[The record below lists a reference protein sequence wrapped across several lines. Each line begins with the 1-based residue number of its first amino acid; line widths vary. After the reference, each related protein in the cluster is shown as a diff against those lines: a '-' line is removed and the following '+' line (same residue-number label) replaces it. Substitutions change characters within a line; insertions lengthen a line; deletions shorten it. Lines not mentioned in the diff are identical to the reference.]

1 MRILIV
7 DDNEVFARLS
17 RTKLESWGHKVTVVS
32 SGSAARRL
40 LDREPY
46 RVVIMDWSLPGI
58 TGGELCRH
66 LRGLKRRRY
75 TYVIFYVDAADSQ
88 RMVEAFESGADD
100 YLVKPFS
107 PIELRLR
114 LKNCKRLLNLEDE
127 LREGAGTD
135 TTTGLVNLESFRQ
148 FFRVVVAESRRTES
162 GGTLMYFHLNN
173 YRSTLEAHGYGPS
186 ERMMG
191 ELSGILHSSVRE
203 SDLVARTGDGSFC
216 MMLQNTFWDRCK
228 VVAEKLMHRIRHVS
242 LVVDDVEFRPDVR
255 IEVVNYPQANLSA
268 DQILLEAPRLAIAA

>member
-1 MRILIV
+1 MKILIV
-7 DDNEVFARLS
+7 DDNEMFARLS
-17 RTKLESWGHKVTVVS
+17 RTKLVAWGHNVTVVS

-58 TGGELCRH
+58 TGGDLCRH
-66 LRGLKRRRY
+66 IRGLKQRRY
-75 TYVIFYVDAADSQ
+75 TYVIFYVDMADSQ
-88 RMVEAFESGADD
+88 RMVEAFEAGADD

-135 TTTGLVNLESFRQ
+135 AMTGLVNLESFRQ
-148 FFRVVVAESRRTES
+148 FFRVVVAESRRTETVGS
-162 GGTLMYFHLNN
+162 LMYFHLNN
-173 YRSTLEAHGYGPS
+173 YRATMEAHGYGPA
-186 ERMMG
+186 ERLMV
-191 ELSGILHSSVRE
+191 ELSRILQSNVRE
-203 SDLVARTGDGSFC
+203 SDLVARTDDNSFC

-228 VVAEKLMHRIRHVS
+228 VVAEKLMHRVHHVS
-242 LVVDDVEFRPDVR
+242 IVVDDVEFRPDVR
-255 IEVVNYPQANLSA
+255 IEVVNYPQSNLNA
-268 DQILLEAPRLAIAA
+268 DQILLEAPRLAVAA